1 VGQAFIIKGNIYC
14 YLPILA
20 DYLNPHYQYTQQCWH
35 YLLMAI
41 LIHRRLAQKKYL
53 RLIRKY
59 VLHSYHIPQVNALW
73 R

>member
-53 RLIRKY
+53 RLIR
-59 VLHSYHIPQVNALW
+59 
-73 R
+73 